1 MFGEKLNN
9 DFEKHARKRN
19 SLLFEGTSF
28 DGYVLGFKDCK
39 KKRIIECLKNDLD
52 EKQFNSVE
60 QLILKTIKINN

>member
-1 MFGEKLNN
+1 MFGEKLDN

-39 KKRIIECLKNDLD
+39 KRIIECLKNNLD